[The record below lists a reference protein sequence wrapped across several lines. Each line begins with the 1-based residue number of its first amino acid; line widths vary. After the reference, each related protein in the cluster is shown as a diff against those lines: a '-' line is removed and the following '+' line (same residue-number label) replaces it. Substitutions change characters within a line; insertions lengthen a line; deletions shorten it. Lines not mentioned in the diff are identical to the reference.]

1 MSTEQPKPPEKQ
13 SFGDRMAIAFL
24 AFIRALVTLLVIVLV
39 VALIAG
45 AVIYGGPALYRQYVA
60 PIQNNLAQ
68 LQSTQAQQAQTN
80 QQFIQRMDNLQS
92 RITDLESQRDTD
104 KQAMDE
110 LRAQITSIASTQQSD
125 LNAWQ
130 STQAA
135 ASSELDMLNNRLAT
149 LEGQSA
155 SLQQKLANTDANL
168 SYLATAMQSDN
179 LPVAVLR
186 RELQLVKT
194 MELLTRARISLIAN
208 NLGSAQSDIQAAHDQ
223 LVALESLV
231 PDYQT
236 SALQTIISRLELAL
250 GNLPNSPV
258 LASDDLEIAWQLLQ
272 KGLPEEA
279 GLTPTPTPTGSLT
292 PAAQLA
298 QPGGSET
305 PTQALTPATSQ
316 FPTFTQTPSPTP
328 TRTPSP
334 TFTPSS

>member
-1 MSTEQPKPPEKQ
+1 MSTEQPQPPEKQ
-13 SFGDRMAIAFL
+13 SFGDRLAIAFL
-24 AFIRALVTLLVIVLV
+24 AFIRALVTLLVIVVV
-39 VALIAG
+39 VALIAA

-68 LQSTQAQQAQTN
+68 LQNAQAQQAQTN
-80 QQFIQRMDNLQS
+80 QQLSQRVDGLQS

-104 KQAMDE
+104 KQALDE
-110 LRAQITSIASTQQSD
+110 LKAQITSLASTQQTGVK
-125 LNAWQ
+125 AWQ
-130 STQAA
+130 STQTAA
-135 ASSELDMLNNRLAT
+135 NTELDMLNNRLAT

-155 SLQQKLANTDANL
+155 SLQQKLANTDTNL

-208 NLGSAQSDIQAAHDQ
+208 NLGGDQSDIQAAHDQ
-223 LVALESLV
+223 LVALGSLV

-236 SALQTIISRLELAL
+236 SALQTIINRLELAL

-272 KGLPEEA
+272 TGLPEEA

-298 QPGGSET
+298 QPGGPAT
-305 PTQALTPATSQ
+305 PTPTLTSPASKTPAS
-316 FPTFTQTPSPTP
+316 TQTPSPAPTETP
-328 TRTPSP
+328 NPTATPRS
-334 TFTPSS
+334 

>member
-1 MSTEQPKPPEKQ
+1 MSTEQPQPPEKQ

-39 VALIAG
+39 VALVAA

-68 LQSTQAQQAQTN
+68 LQNAQAQQAQTN
-80 QQFIQRMDNLQS
+80 QQFSQRMDNQQS

-104 KQAMDE
+104 KQALDE
-110 LRAQITSIASTQQSD
+110 LKAQITSLASTQQTGVK
-125 LNAWQ
+125 AWQ
-130 STQAA
+130 STQTAA
-135 ASSELDMLNNRLAT
+135 NTELDMLNNRLAT

-155 SLQQKLANTDANL
+155 SLQQKLANTDTNL

-223 LVALESLV
+223 LVALESLA

-236 SALQTIISRLELAL
+236 SALQTIINRLELAL
-250 GNLPNSPV
+250 GNLPKSPV

-298 QPGGSET
+298 QPGEPAT
-305 PTQALTPATSQ
+305 PTPTLTPATSQ
-316 FPTFTQTPSPTP
+316 FPANTQTPSPASTE
-328 TRTPSP
+328 TPS
-334 TFTPSS
+334 FTTTPKS